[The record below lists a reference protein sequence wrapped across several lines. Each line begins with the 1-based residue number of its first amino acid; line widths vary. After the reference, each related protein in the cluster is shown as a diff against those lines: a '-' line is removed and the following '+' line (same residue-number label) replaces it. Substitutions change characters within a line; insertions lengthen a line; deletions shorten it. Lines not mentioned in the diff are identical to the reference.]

1 VSKPVKEAS
10 AVDISVSKVGHL
22 VLRVSDLDRALAFY
36 TGVLGL
42 REVARRDFGEGPM
55 AFLSTGNSHHDIALV
70 EAASV
75 VPGTALH
82 HFALKVGDSL
92 EDLAEVQRALTA
104 SNVDVHMA
112 LDHHVSQGLYV
123 TDPDGNLIELYVDAN
138 QRLWRDDPASVANAD
153 PLTFP
158 KDPSRAAP

>member
-1 VSKPVKEAS
+1 VEEES
-10 AVDISVSKVGHL
+10 AVSFSVSKVGHL

-36 TGVLGL
+36 TDVLGL

-70 EAASV
+70 EARGDIVRGDS
-75 VPGTALH
+75 LH

-92 EDLAEVQRALTA
+92 DDLAAVQRALVA
-104 SNVDVHMA
+104 KHVHVHMA

-123 TDPDGNLIELYVDAN
+123 SDPDGNLIELYVDAD
-138 QRLWRDDPASVANAD
+138 QRLWRDDPMTVANAD
-153 PLTFP
+153 PLNLP
-158 KDPSRAAP
+158 